1 MKSPVRMT
9 RPKAGAAAAVV
20 VALAILVFAAAPA
33 LAVRPKFSA
42 PVGFT
47 VGDSPHSVVVG
58 DFNGD
63 GKLDVVT
70 ASHSGNTISVLLG
83 LGNGKLAAARSVTV
97 GSHPSA
103 IVVADFNGDGRLDLA
118 VANSGSNTVSIL
130 HGNGAGGFTLAQ
142 TVAVGAGPMSMASGD
157 FTRDGKPDLAVTC
170 YTGQTISVLIQDGA
184 GSFVAK
190 TLPAP
195 TSPPAELEG
204 PRAIAVADADH
215 DGKLDIVFTTS
226 FVRNDAYIEN
236 LGIYYGDG
244 AGGFDPSVQMVSVPD
259 GVMDLSVFTV
269 NGPAASSAT
278 PATTPIASSGLT
290 EIVGASWTANQVW
303 LSTESAPGSRDFTA
317 PAPASPIFDAVGYP
331 GSLVVQDLNGD
342 GIPDIA
348 VTVPGANAIKIALS
362 RYRVPY
368 WELAANVKTTVT
380 IPAGE
385 RPGPMVA
392 ADLNRDGTAD
402 LVVGDYGSN
411 KVSVLTKTWP
421 LRSGAA
427 FRPFIESDRGTGTE
441 FAQLALGD
449 LNDDGSL
456 DVASTLSSLLGA
468 SDGTFG
474 APVAHPA
481 GDDQCLVDV
490 NGDGMLD
497 LVAADT
503 AANQVSVALGVGNG
517 TFAAATPFATGVGP
531 TRVLVADVNADGKPD
546 IVTTNA
552 AGSVSVLLGDGAG
565 SFAAHLDTTVGADP
579 LGVAAGDVN
588 RDGKLDLVVA
598 DSGGSAVSI
607 LLGDG
612 LGGFTSTDKTVG
624 TQPVAV
630 GLGDFTRDGK
640 LDLVVGTSAGN
651 VSVLPG
657 NGVGGFGD
665 AVTVA
670 SPAGATELAIGDF
683 TTDGKLDVVAAAPH
697 VGGTADASLLSGDG
711 AGGFVSPFKPLNLTV
726 PGDIVTG
733 LASAD
738 FNHDGVSDLIVG
750 GKDPGDA
757 TKGRLYLFLNDTFAP
772 VTSASA
778 VGFTPIVAPDHT
790 VYWTNKAATVTLTA
804 VDPGAGPRDTWFQYK
819 TDGFTKGTSVA
830 IKAPA
835 DHSADGVAPLAQYSD
850 DKVGNVEDYLVEY
863 IGVDTLK
870 PALTDTASSKWTN
883 KPVTTV
889 TLTAADTGSGLVKGS
904 RLAITGWGFSV
915 APGGTEGGATVFV
928 PAPYDHVNDGV
939 HAITFKTHD
948 NVGNYASKTFDVR
961 IDTLRPTV
969 SASAS
974 LTARSGGAATLRYR
988 VNDGAN
994 GCGAAV
1000 VKVIV
1005 RNARGATVEVWKL
1018 GTRKTNTWLTLEFP
1032 PPAAR
1037 GHYTVLTYATD
1048 LAGNVQQK
1056 VGQSKLTV
1064 K

>member
-1 MKSPVRMT
+1 M
-9 RPKAGAAAAVV
+9 
-20 VALAILVFAAAPA
+20 
-33 LAVRPKFSA
+33 
-42 PVGFT
+42 
-47 VGDSPHSVVVG
+47 
-58 DFNGD
+58 
-63 GKLDVVT
+63 
-70 ASHSGNTISVLLG
+70 
-83 LGNGKLAAARSVTV
+83 
-97 GSHPSA
+97 
-103 IVVADFNGDGRLDLA
+103 
-118 VANSGSNTVSIL
+118 
-130 HGNGAGGFTLAQ
+130 
-142 TVAVGAGPMSMASGD
+142 
-157 FTRDGKPDLAVTC
+157 
-170 YTGQTISVLIQDGA
+170 
-184 GSFVAK
+184 
-190 TLPAP
+190 
-195 TSPPAELEG
+195 
-204 PRAIAVADADH
+204 
-215 DGKLDIVFTTS
+215 
-226 FVRNDAYIEN
+226 
-236 LGIYYGDG
+236 
-244 AGGFDPSVQMVSVPD
+244 
-259 GVMDLSVFTV
+259 
-269 NGPAASSAT
+269 
-278 PATTPIASSGLT
+278 
-290 EIVGASWTANQVW
+290 
-303 LSTESAPGSRDFTA
+303 
-317 PAPASPIFDAVGYP
+317 
-331 GSLVVQDLNGD
+331 
-342 GIPDIA
+342 
-348 VTVPGANAIKIALS
+348 
-362 RYRVPY
+362 
-368 WELAANVKTTVT
+368 
-380 IPAGE
+380 
-385 RPGPMVA
+385 
-392 ADLNRDGTAD
+392 
-402 LVVGDYGSN
+402 
-411 KVSVLTKTWP
+411 
-421 LRSGAA
+421 
-427 FRPFIESDRGTGTE
+427 
-441 FAQLALGD
+441 
-449 LNDDGSL
+449 
-456 DVASTLSSLLGA
+456 
-468 SDGTFG
+468 
-474 APVAHPA
+474 
-481 GDDQCLVDV
+481 
-490 NGDGMLD
+490 
-497 LVAADT
+497 
-503 AANQVSVALGVGNG
+503 
-517 TFAAATPFATGVGP
+517 
-531 TRVLVADVNADGKPD
+531 
-546 IVTTNA
+546 
-552 AGSVSVLLGDGAG
+552 
-565 SFAAHLDTTVGADP
+565 
-579 LGVAAGDVN
+579 
-588 RDGKLDLVVA
+588 
-598 DSGGSAVSI
+598 
-607 LLGDG
+607 
-612 LGGFTSTDKTVG
+612 
-624 TQPVAV
+624 
-630 GLGDFTRDGK
+630 
-640 LDLVVGTSAGN
+640 
-651 VSVLPG
+651 
-657 NGVGGFGD
+657 
-665 AVTVA
+665 
-670 SPAGATELAIGDF
+670 
-683 TTDGKLDVVAAAPH
+683 
-697 VGGTADASLLSGDG
+697 
-711 AGGFVSPFKPLNLTV
+711 SPFKPLNLTV

-915 APGGTEGGATVFV
+915 APGGTEGGATVLV